1 MQTEKNDCWC
11 SCRLALLIAVLIQ
24 IICANYHHLN
34 SHFGESPEL
43 GAPTSAADAIAV

>member
-1 MQTEKNDCWC
+1 MLVLL
-11 SCRLALLIAVLIQ
+11 SVSLLIAVFIQ

-34 SHFGESPEL
+34 SHFDGSPEM